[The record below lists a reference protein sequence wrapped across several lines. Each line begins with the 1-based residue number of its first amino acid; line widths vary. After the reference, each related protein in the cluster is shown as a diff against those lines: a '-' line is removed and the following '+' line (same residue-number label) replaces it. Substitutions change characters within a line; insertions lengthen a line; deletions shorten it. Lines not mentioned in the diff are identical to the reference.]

1 MKRLIILVV
10 ALTCLVGVGAATP
23 DGGQL
28 EPTQEQNASQMNHT
42 SEFDNIEVYSY
53 FGSGDT
59 VINQSFYN
67 RTVDEGV
74 VTEFTL
80 DPEDPGDRFVY
91 LNHLDKDVDYLEV
104 MSNKSGSMEREGI
117 AVSWGQEYWYHNG
130 TNRTGSFGIYID
142 DKTKFR
148 VVAYDQ
154 SPVRCLT
161 GSTDIT
167 YDYVYPDNE
176 TQFLDCVEAAPN
188 GTTEIKPGLS
198 YGESGIEVEYPGG
211 KPPYRMNASQWEQ
224 MTLVHRN
231 SSDPTVVN
239 DMTYDSV
246 PFNESDNL
254 DYVSYWYNTSG
265 QINYNESTQELTV
278 DNVTYPTGN
287 ISEVDRDFND
297 YFEYA
302 VGYTS
307 VKVENVGFA
316 ANTYFTF
323 TEEMMQRPQQWWSSN
338 YWVSGDRVV
347 VARGSYVLTMNAT
360 EVYAALDNESRS
372 VDWSKLESTA
382 YPYPEPGEQI
392 NVSVGQ
398 GENVTIHHNHVWV
411 EEGHAIVYGS
421 AGRAVLPS
429 FAPNSPSQ
437 DLEGDTAVIY
447 EGIETKSTTFGFIT
461 GYNGSVENASKIA
474 GVSVVAQQNNVTYNF
489 SSVNRS
495 NSTIADFVMQKDSGT
510 VRLEIEGLQPN
521 STYTIT
527 QDGDIWRNVTTD
539 DEGVLVFNKTG
550 NWSSHEY
557 KIKGEPSQSFA
568 AAQTP
573 DDGDTDPI
581 GGTTGGQSMVLVA
594 LGIGLSALVGVLVF
608 LWRRDELEF

>member
-10 ALTCLVGVGAATP
+10 ALACLVGVGAAAP
-23 DGGQL
+23 EGGQL
-28 EPTQEQNASQMNHT
+28 EPTQEQNTSQMNHT
-42 SEFDNIEVYSY
+42 SELDNIEVYSY

-59 VINQSFYN
+59 DIKQSFYN

-80 DPEDPGDRFVY
+80 DPEDVGSRFVY

-104 MSNKSGSMEREGI
+104 ISNQSGTMEREGI

-130 TNRTGSFGIYID
+130 TQRSGSFAID
-142 DKTKFR
+142 ISEPTKFR

-161 GSTDIT
+161 GSTGVT
-167 YDYVYPDNE
+167 FDYIYPDNE
-176 TQFLDCVEAAPN
+176 TQFLNCVEAAPN

-211 KPPYRMNASQWEQ
+211 VPPYQMNASQWDQ

-231 SSDPTVVN
+231 SSNPNVVN
-239 DMTYDSV
+239 DMTYESIRFNKSDSL
-246 PFNESDNL
+246 S
-254 DYVSYWYNTSG
+254 YVDYWYNTTG
-265 QINYNESTQELTV
+265 QIVYNNSTGELTI
-278 DNVTYPTGN
+278 NNRSYPTGN
-287 ISEVDRDFND
+287 ISEVEYGLDD

-323 TEEMMQRPQQWWSSN
+323 EDEMMQRPQQWWSSN

-360 EVYAALDNESRS
+360 EIYAALDNDTRE
-372 VDWSKLESTA
+372 VDWSELESTA
-382 YPYPEPGEQI
+382 YPYPEGGESV

-398 GENVTIHHNHVWV
+398 GEQVTIHHDHVWV
-411 EEGHAIVYGS
+411 PEGHAIVYGT
-421 AGRAVLPS
+421 AGRAILPS
-429 FAPNSPSQ
+429 FAPESPSE
-437 DLEGDTAVIY
+437 DLQADVAVIY
-447 EGIETKSTTFGFIT
+447 EGIETESTTFGFIS

-474 GVSVVAQQNNVTYNF
+474 GVSIVAQQNNVTYNF

-510 VRLEIEGLQPN
+510 VRLEIEGLVPN

-527 QDGDIWRNVTTD
+527 QDGAVWRNVTTD
-539 DEGVLVFNKTG
+539 EDGVLVFNKTG
-550 NWSSHEY
+550 NWSKHEY
-557 KIKGEPSQSFA
+557 KITGEPSGTFSPA
-568 AAQTP
+568 VVGGE
-573 DDGDTDPI
+573 DDDLIAGA
-581 GGTTGGQSMVLVA
+581 GGGQSMILVA
-594 LGIGLSALVGVLVF
+594 LGIGLSALIGVLVF